1 MLTRIQR
8 NELTMKKIS
17 MITAVFI
24 CMVLILSACTIKN
37 SKKMS
42 DEEIKKMKDEYEE
55 YLKETYPD
63 ESFTVEIWEEY
74 GKTTGGAG
82 LPDYEG
88 YLIRQVITDSKGNR
102 FKIFTSDEGSSIFDI
117 HRVYSDDYKDVLD
130 GTKYYNEK
138 GQSVYFDDNGEIS
151 FISNY

>member
-17 MITAVFI
+17 MITALFI

-42 DEEIKKMKDEYEE
+42 DEEIKKMKEEYEE

-130 GTKYYNEK
+130 GTTYYNEK
-138 GQSVYFDDNGEIS
+138 GQRVYFDDNGEIS

>member
-17 MITAVFI
+17 MITALFI

-42 DEEIKKMKDEYEE
+42 DEEIKKMKEEYEE

-117 HRVYSDDYKDVLD
+117 
-130 GTKYYNEK
+130 
-138 GQSVYFDDNGEIS
+138 
-151 FISNY
+151 